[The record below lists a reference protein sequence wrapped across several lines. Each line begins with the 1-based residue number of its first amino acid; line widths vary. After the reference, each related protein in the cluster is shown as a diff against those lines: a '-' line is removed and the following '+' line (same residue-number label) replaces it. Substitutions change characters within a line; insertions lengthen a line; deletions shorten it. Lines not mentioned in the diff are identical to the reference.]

1 MQRVFIKVM
10 LTKLL
15 GNFVSEDADVIG
27 NIAMAVVIPVT
38 RANSTLLITPLCLE
52 LERMFPTPLLL
63 KHI

>member
-15 GNFVSEDADVIG
+15 GSFASEDADVIG
-27 NIAMAVVIPVT
+27 NIAMVVAIPVT
-38 RANSTLLITPLCLE
+38 RANSTLLITPLFSE